1 MNSLRS
7 WIVLGGAVFAYLVS
21 VTQRTSFG
29 VAGVPA
35 TERFDVSASA
45 ISTVAV
51 VQVVV
56 YAAMQIPVGA
66 LVDRLGSKG
75 PLLIGAGLMAA
86 GQLLLAFSPSFAP
99 LVVARMLVGAGDAL
113 TFISVIRLLP
123 FWFSGRI
130 VSQLSQ
136 WVGTIGQLGQI
147 LSAVPFALLLQQ
159 AGWTPA
165 FAVLGSLSL
174 VALFVVLIAVK
185 RGEPQPLTGPLPA
198 GGFGARLLAS
208 ARRPGTQLGFWVH
221 LIGGTPTNVIA
232 ILWGYPLL
240 TAGLGYSTGLAA
252 GIMSLLVVGGV
263 ICGPI
268 IGYLIARFPLRRSSL
283 ILTVVSAI
291 AVVWALML
299 LWPGTPPVGLVVLFF
314 LVVAAGGPG
323 SLIGFDVARSFN
335 PSHAFGSASGIVNV
349 GGFTGG
355 FVSMLLVGVV
365 LDALHGAGVTRDLY
379 SYDGFRIALIIP
391 GVIVAGGI
399 AGLIVARRRTR
410 ALMYAESGI
419 EVAPLWVALFRR
431 WRPARP
437 TE

>member
-1 MNSLRS
+1 MRS
-7 WIVLGGAVFAYLVS
+7 WIVFGGAVFAYLVS

-35 TERFDVSASA
+35 TDRFDVSASA

-75 PLLIGAGLMAA
+75 LLLIGAALMGG
-86 GQLLLAFSPSFAP
+86 GQLLLAFSPGFAP

-123 FWFSGRI
+123 FWFSGRV

-147 LSAVPFALLLQQ
+147 LSAFPFALLLQQ

-165 FAVLGSLSL
+165 FSVLGALSL
-174 VALFVVLIAVK
+174 VALLIVLVAVK
-185 RGEPQPLTGPLPA
+185 RGEPQPLTGPLPT
-198 GGFGARLLAS
+198 GGFGARLVTA

-252 GIMSLLVVGGV
+252 GIMSLLVVGGIV
-263 ICGPI
+263 FGPL

-283 ILTVVSAI
+283 ILAVVSVI

-299 LWPGTPPVGLVVLFF
+299 LWPGVPPVALVVVFF
-314 LVVAAGGPG
+314 LVVAIGGPG

-365 LDALHGAGVTRDLY
+365 LDALHGAGVTSTLY
-379 SYDGFRIALIIP
+379 AYDGFRIALIIP

-399 AGLIVARRRTR
+399 VGLIVARRRTR

-431 WRPARP
+431 WRPGRP
-437 TE
+437 AE